1 MGITAVNSCKRNVLT
16 RKEQDKFACESEKNA
31 AKARKEGKFA
41 DEIVP
46 VEIPQRRGEPIVF
59 QEDEY
64 IRDDASVE
72 SMAKLRPAF
81 KKDGSVTAGNASGI
95 NDGAAAVLLMSKEKA
110 EALGVTPLATL
121 VANASAALDPS
132 VMGLGPIY
140 ATEKVLKKAN

>member
-1 MGITAVNSCKRNVLT
+1 FHDYHMGITAENICDRYELT
-16 RKEQDKFACESEKNA
+16 REEQDMFAVESQKKAEKE
-31 AKARKEGKFA
+31 RKEGKLA

-46 VEIPQRRGEPIVF
+46 VEITQRRGETIVF

-110 EALGVTPLATL
+110 E
-121 VANASAALDPS
+121 
-132 VMGLGPIY
+132 
-140 ATEKVLKKAN
+140 